1 MIGFD
6 FQAICLKH
14 SFKFLFFIHQ
24 TRISNSTRII
34 LFLNC
39 VRLDGIVV
47 VEDLLSSVLSVK
59 PVPAAPRVGVLL
71 GSHLVVP
78 PVEVLGLL

>member
-1 MIGFD
+1 M
-6 FQAICLKH
+6 
-14 SFKFLFFIHQ
+14 
-24 TRISNSTRII
+24 SNSIRII

-39 VRLDGIVV
+39 VRRDGIVVV
-47 VEDLLSSVLSVK
+47 VEDLLSSVLSVQ
-59 PVPAAPRVGVLL
+59 PVAAAPRVGVLL

>member
-6 FQAICLKH
+6 FQVSLEN
-14 SFKFLFFIHQ
+14 SSKFFFFIHQ
-24 TRISNSTRII
+24 TRISNCIRII

-71 GSHLVVP
+71 CSHLVVP
-78 PVEVLGLL
+78 PVEVLSLL

>member
-6 FQAICLKH
+6 FQVSLEN
-14 SFKFLFFIHQ
+14 SSKFFFFIHQ
-24 TRISNSTRII
+24 TRISNCIRII

-47 VEDLLSSVLSVK
+47 VEDLLGSVLSVE
-59 PVPAAPRVGVLL
+59 PVPAAPRVGVLFR
-71 GSHLVVP
+71 SHLVVP
-78 PVEVLGLL
+78 PVEVLSLL

>member
-1 MIGFD
+1 MS
-6 FQAICLKH
+6 KH
-14 SFKFLFFIHQ
+14 SFKFLFFTRQ

-47 VEDLLSSVLSVK
+47 VEDLLGSVLSVE

-71 GSHLVVP
+71 CSHLVVP
-78 PVEVLGLL
+78 PVEVLSLL

>member
-6 FQAICLKH
+6 FQVSLENSSKFFH
-14 SFKFLFFIHQ
+14 SPDSHFQLIAH
-24 TRISNSTRII
+24 RII
-34 LFLNC
+34 PFLNC

-47 VEDLLSSVLSVK
+47 VEDLLGSVLSVK

-71 GSHLVVP
+71 CSHLVVP
-78 PVEVLGLL
+78 PVEVLSLL